1 MSYSYEKTNKYIL
14 NNSQTKK
21 KQRDFANSFTCKR
34 YSSNN
39 NRMKLISN
47 QETPLS
53 RKTNISV
60 IKENE
65 KQLDYQYFSFPIKP
79 LEEDSINNFFIK
91 KNKKICE
98 IPKDINI
105 KKITFQRQKDKQI
118 MEFNLYNDKDIFKDI
133 NKAYLQD
140 QKSDDGDD
148 SPDEKILLG
157 KTTPFQA
164 LDESAKEL
172 KECLKFNNGKD
183 LLSRKIRFK
192 TNNK

>member
-1 MSYSYEKTNKYIL
+1 
-14 NNSQTKK
+14 
-21 KQRDFANSFTCKR
+21 
-34 YSSNN
+34 
-39 NRMKLISN
+39 
-47 QETPLS
+47 
-53 RKTNISV
+53 
-60 IKENE
+60 
-65 KQLDYQYFSFPIKP
+65 
-79 LEEDSINNFFIK
+79 
-91 KNKKICE
+91 
-98 IPKDINI
+98 
-105 KKITFQRQKDKQI
+105 

-157 KTTPFQA
+157 KTILFQA

>member
-21 KQRDFANSFTCKR
+21 KQRDFANSFTCLR

-53 RKTNISV
+53 RKTNIS
-60 IKENE
+60 I
-65 KQLDYQYFSFPIKP
+65 
-79 LEEDSINNFFIK
+79 IK

-148 SPDEKILLG
+148 SPDEKILLE
-157 KTTPFQA
+157 KQYY
-164 LDESAKEL
+164 
-172 KECLKFNNGKD
+172 
-183 LLSRKIRFK
+183 FK
-192 TNNK
+192 H